1 MGIIGGSII
10 PVHSLVAELEFACL
24 SQQVKLVA
32 LALYYI
38 DLAQPAELLGSSVV
52 EYPPHDVVGLNHT

>member
-1 MGIIGGSII
+1 M
-10 PVHSLVAELEFACL
+10 AELEFTCL

-32 LALYYI
+32 LALYYV

-52 EYPPHDVVGLNHT
+52 EYLSHKQDVVGLNHT